1 MTSSAPTR
9 HGAGRGGAAWRRALR
24 DRYSFTGDVITGAA
38 AGLPAELATQPLIIT
53 TTAAATMAQRSGSAQ
68 ERTGAL
74 STATPTILQPTRSV
88 PTEHPIMPLMLCGAS
103 ASRGRQS
110 AAAGRCAACHAVRM
124 LAHQLL
130 LITTDHLMAAGILQT
145 LRRAVVAFL
154 AMVFAVGLLAGG
166 TLGFFLGRA
175 AGRRE

>member
-1 MTSSAPTR
+1 
-9 HGAGRGGAAWRRALR
+9 
-24 DRYSFTGDVITGAA
+24 
-38 AGLPAELATQPLIIT
+38 
-53 TTAAATMAQRSGSAQ
+53 
-68 ERTGAL
+68 
-74 STATPTILQPTRSV
+74 
-88 PTEHPIMPLMLCGAS
+88 MLCG
-103 ASRGRQS
+103 RQRVAG
-110 AAAGRCAACHAVRM
+110 AAVRPPLVHCAACHAVNM

-130 LITTDHLMAAGILQT
+130 LITTDHLMSAGILQT

>member
-1 MTSSAPTR
+1 MLCGR
-9 HGAGRGGAAWRRALR
+9 QRVAGGG
-24 DRYSFTGDVITGAA
+24 SPAA
-38 AGLPAELATQPLIIT
+38 AG
-53 TTAAATMAQRSGSAQ
+53 
-68 ERTGAL
+68 
-74 STATPTILQPTRSV
+74 
-88 PTEHPIMPLMLCGAS
+88 HY
-103 ASRGRQS
+103 
-110 AAAGRCAACHAVRM
+110 AACHAVHM